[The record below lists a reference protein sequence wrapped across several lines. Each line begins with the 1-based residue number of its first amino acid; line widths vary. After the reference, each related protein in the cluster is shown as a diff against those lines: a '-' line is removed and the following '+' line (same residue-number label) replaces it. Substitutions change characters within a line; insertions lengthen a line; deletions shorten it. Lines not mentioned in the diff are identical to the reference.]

1 MRLDF
6 RWLKKLKATGQ
17 YELIQPYKKSY
28 SSNDNSKVMTFRLSG
43 TFGRIVRESLIKLYC
58 ILHVQYQFDKRYWY
72 CKHEACGWKT
82 FKRFYSPFTV
92 AWLEATVT
100 ILGSAQCAFLFSF
113 WGKSRNLVCVVQSE
127 PSTQMRLRDFT
138 QMRRERQIPK

>member
-100 ILGSAQCAFLFSF
+100 ILGWESVRVRVTFEHRHENSCSACLE
-113 WGKSRNLVCVVQSE
+113 SE
-127 PSTQMRLRDFT
+127 WESKMLENVSYVR
-138 QMRRERQIPK
+138 KH